1 MLIADIHNPFKQF
14 MQDCGLDVSHVPATS
29 RESIFAMNECFNW
42 THPNHKDQP
51 VYLMEPV
58 LYVISLDGF
67 DSSVIF
73 NTWQQYNTEHLLIP
87 KFITNNP
94 HAIVL
99 FENGAEGH
107 CDKDIFEFIHQVTQS
122 YKLTTVF
129 YGNSCVNIADIF
141 KTFNYDT
148 FDVLYTRNYKEDTML
163 ELEINDEFD
172 FSTPKTHLFNC
183 LNNAPKPHR
192 ALLLG
197 AFIKHR
203 LQDNIL
209 SSPDVP
215 FEKITANT
223 MEYFSKNLTSIAD
236 IQKGVNY
243 LEALSRHYPIKFD
256 DRDDDIVHMR
266 TMSNS
271 STFYANMFDCD
282 IQLITESTVGNCLY
296 FTEKVFKPII
306 QKQPF
311 ILLGPNRINQHLQ
324 QMGYKTYDHLFDNMQ
339 LYDTETNI
347 IHKIDMLVD
356 NLEILQMKKDNP
368 AMWQDVVEQSIE
380 CAEHNYNIFQDNCT
394 FILENIRKD
403 TSDWLKVYT
412 DFTKIF

>member
-1 MLIADIHNPFKQF
+1 
-14 MQDCGLDVSHVPATS
+14 
-29 RESIFAMNECFNW
+29 
-42 THPNHKDQP
+42 
-51 VYLMEPV
+51 
-58 LYVISLDGF
+58 
-67 DSSVIF
+67 
-73 NTWQQYNTEHLLIP
+73 
-87 KFITNNP
+87 
-94 HAIVL
+94 
-99 FENGAEGH
+99 
-107 CDKDIFEFIHQVTQS
+107 
-122 YKLTTVF
+122 
-129 YGNSCVNIADIF
+129 
-141 KTFNYDT
+141 
-148 FDVLYTRNYKEDTML
+148 
-163 ELEINDEFD
+163 
-172 FSTPKTHLFNC
+172 
-183 LNNAPKPHR
+183 
-192 ALLLG
+192 
-197 AFIKHR
+197 
-203 LQDNIL
+203 
-209 SSPDVP
+209 
-215 FEKITANT
+215 

-243 LEALSRHYPIKFD
+243 LEALSQNYPIKFD